1 VVLLAGVPTAAWAA
15 EGDPV
20 TRWEVTAKGGIGLET
35 NSQSLALEHAL
46 QPRARLEVLTDLSP
60 DVRVGVELSGVL
72 SGESGYQLIGGW
84 FVGRAAMSRGDVFSS
99 WVGFGAGVGTD
110 AAILHPDLV
119 SGGDLALWH
128 QLGVLFRWELGAGV
142 SLGVDVMSE
151 NLSAISL
158 AGTAGLHF

>member
-1 VVLLAGVPTAAWAA
+1 
-15 EGDPV
+15 
-20 TRWEVTAKGGIGLET
+20 
-35 NSQSLALEHAL
+35 
-46 QPRARLEVLTDLSP
+46 
-60 DVRVGVELSGVL
+60 
-72 SGESGYQLIGGW
+72 
-84 FVGRAAMSRGDVFSS
+84 M
-99 WVGFGAGVGTD
+99 GFGAGVGTD